1 MLALLMALAIS
12 ASQVQVVNSDTVFA
26 DGRAYRLYRVD
37 APQANS
43 ICDLERSRAEEL
55 KMLVNELVASAQT
68 VEVRPGFNP
77 RGRQSWPN
85 DHRGTRLAR
94 ITLDGQDLGD
104 ILIARGLAYRWDNHN
119 KRNWCLPQP

>member
-1 MLALLMALAIS
+1 MLALVMALAVS

-26 DGRAYRLYRVD
+26 EGRAYRLYRID
-37 APQANS
+37 APQERT
-43 ICDLERSRAEEL
+43 ICDLERTRAAALEAF
-55 KMLVNELVASAQT
+55 VQSLVASAHD
-68 VEVRPGFNP
+68 VNIRPGFNP

-94 ITLDGQDLGD
+94 ISIDGQDLGE
-104 ILIARGLAYRWDNHN
+104 ILIARGYAFAWDNHN